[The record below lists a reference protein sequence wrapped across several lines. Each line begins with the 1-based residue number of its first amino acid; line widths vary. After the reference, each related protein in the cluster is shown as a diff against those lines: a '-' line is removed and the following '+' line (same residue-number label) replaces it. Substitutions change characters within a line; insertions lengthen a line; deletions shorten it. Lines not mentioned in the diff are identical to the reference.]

1 MRSINSNVLKKNKLI
16 LIGTAILLLA
26 AWLRLNDIGA
36 DPFMADQERISI
48 LASDFARDGDWQILG
63 TRMSVGSLKHSP
75 LTIYLY
81 ALPYSLDDNPR
92 IARIFTALVNLVAV
106 ALVQLIGRRYFSPIT
121 GLLAAFF
128 LAINP
133 MTVHHS
139 RFIWNPNLAPPFVM
153 LFLLTILQGFY
164 REKPSARLSHL
175 PMLCLAGQ
183 CHPTLFLLAPMAF
196 IGWIHAWRHSKSNRR
211 AIVIQTLL
219 SSLIALVLMVP
230 WIIGLYK
237 HISTLEYLRQI
248 PHRHAPGWQEVIHM
262 IHSSLSGSFDTFAQ
276 DIPSLPA
283 ISTLTIVA
291 ALWLTIRGLARK
303 EGLPGLLAVTGFFSI
318 PIVVIALST
327 PLITTI
333 TETLF
338 FAKGVELNWCIWMT
352 MGNATLIQAAFIG
365 GVIIRQ
371 SDNSRLSWFWRWRG
385 LLHTKQL
392 VIPTILALLGGT
404 IIIIQAHLHYDYR
417 ADTGLKSLYAGQ
429 NTLDDSAD
437 ALRYAK
443 ELASA
448 NNQDLILLA
457 SDPPLQTLKCVG
469 CRHWEALM
477 LTKSN
482 NTRVIWDGYGVPL
495 PANGA
500 TLLAPFNYSARPLLF
515 SENETIFTWFAI
527 ANLPSSDQFRP
538 DLPLAQPV
546 HFSNGATIL
555 GFLREVPNSMPSSGK
570 PWTIHM
576 LWRTDMPNPAQNKL
590 SVQLIDSN
598 GTKYSQVDPP
608 GITAN
613 QQQLGEH
620 ILNQLD
626 FQISQDMP
634 KLGPLYLRFSMYN
647 EAGQSEIV
655 GATIANPN
663 LLQFRRTAVPLASM
677 PNDLDLDSFSM
688 DSTLAQGQPLNVTA
702 NWKTLREYSNLDSLN
717 IKWKLET
724 DDDTV
729 VFDQTTNLLTQS
741 SLKTLPSNTFI
752 KEHYTLRIPTDLSP
766 GKYRLTLHTS
776 DLSNSTSLLTFSDH
790 LTITP
795 RKRTFTVPEML
806 HPVSAV
812 FGDTIEL
819 AGYDINYDDSSLH
832 LTLHW
837 QALGQI
843 DSDYK
848 YFVHLWDNDKLV
860 AQIDTMPDSYQYPTS
875 WWAPNEAYSDTVE
888 IDISHLKSGQYNLSA
903 GIYDLATNNRLNISE
918 GMNSDTL
925 NNTIILRP
933 VVLELE

>member
-1 MRSINSNVLKKNKLI
+1 MRPIDSNVLTKNKLV

-36 DPFMADQERISI
+36 DPFMADQERISV

-92 IARIFTALVNLVAV
+92 IARIFTGLVNLVAV

-153 LFLLTILQGFY
+153 LFMLTILQGFY
-164 REKPSARLSHL
+164 REKSSARLSHL

-196 IGWIHAWRHSKSNRR
+196 IGWIHAWRHSKDNRR
-211 AIVIQTLL
+211 DIVIHTLL
-219 SSLIALVLMVP
+219 SGLIALVLMVP

-248 PHRHAPGWQEVIHM
+248 PHRDTPGWQEVIHM
-262 IHSSLSGSFDTFAQ
+262 IHSALSGSFDTFAQ

-283 ISTLTIVA
+283 ISILTIVA

-371 SDNSRLSWFWRWRG
+371 SDNSRLSWFWKWRG

-392 VIPTILALLGGT
+392 VIPTIMALLGGT

-448 NNQDLILLA
+448 NNQELILLA

-482 NTRVIWDGYGVPL
+482 NTQVIWDGYGVPL

-576 LWRTDMPNPAQNKL
+576 LWRTDMPNSAQNKL

-613 QQQLGEH
+613 QQHPGEH
-620 ILNQLD
+620 ILSQLD

-655 GATIANPN
+655 DATIANPN
-663 LLQFRRTAVPLASM
+663 LLQFRRTAVPLTSM

-688 DSTLAQGQPLNVTA
+688 DNTLAQGQPLNVTA
-702 NWKTLREYSNLDSLN
+702 NWKTLREYSNLNSLK
-717 IKWKLET
+717 IKWELET
-724 DDDTV
+724 DDNTV

-752 KEHYTLRIPTDLSP
+752 KEHYTLRIPTDLLR

-776 DLSNSTSLLTFSDH
+776 DLSNSTSLLTYSDH

-795 RKRTFTVPEML
+795 KKRTFTVPKML
-806 HPVSAV
+806 HPVSVV

-819 AGYDINYDDSSLH
+819 AGYDIYHDDSSLH

-843 DSDYK
+843 DSNYK

>member
-1 MRSINSNVLKKNKLI
+1 
-16 LIGTAILLLA
+16 
-26 AWLRLNDIGA
+26 
-36 DPFMADQERISI
+36 
-48 LASDFARDGDWQILG
+48 
-63 TRMSVGSLKHSP
+63 
-75 LTIYLY
+75 
-81 ALPYSLDDNPR
+81 
-92 IARIFTALVNLVAV
+92 
-106 ALVQLIGRRYFSPIT
+106 
-121 GLLAAFF
+121 
-128 LAINP
+128 
-133 MTVHHS
+133 
-139 RFIWNPNLAPPFVM
+139 
-153 LFLLTILQGFY
+153 
-164 REKPSARLSHL
+164 
-175 PMLCLAGQ
+175 
-183 CHPTLFLLAPMAF
+183 
-196 IGWIHAWRHSKSNRR
+196 
-211 AIVIQTLL
+211 
-219 SSLIALVLMVP
+219 MVP

-248 PHRHAPGWQEVIHM
+248 PHRDTPGWQEVIHM
-262 IHSSLSGSFDTFAQ
+262 IHSALSGSFDTFAQ

-283 ISTLTIVA
+283 LSILTIVA
-291 ALWLTIRGLARK
+291 AMWLTIRGLVRK
-303 EGLPGLLAVTGFFSI
+303 EGLPGLLAVTGFFSV

-352 MGNATLIQAAFIG
+352 MGNAALIQAAFIG

-371 SDNSRLSWFWRWRG
+371 SDNSRLSWFWKWRS

-392 VIPTILALLGGT
+392 VIPTILALLGTT
-404 IIIIQAHLHYDYR
+404 IIIMQAHLDYDYR

-429 NTLDDSAD
+429 NTLDASAD

-448 NNQDLILLA
+448 NNQELILLA

-482 NTRVIWDGYGVPL
+482 NTRVISDGYGVPL

-527 ANLPSSDQFRP
+527 ANLPSSDQFSP

-576 LWRTDMPNPAQNKL
+576 LWRTDMPNPAQTKL

-598 GTKYSQVDPP
+598 GTKYGQVDPP
-608 GITAN
+608 GITVN
-613 QQQLGEH
+613 QQQPGEH
-620 ILNQLD
+620 ILSQLD
-626 FQISQDMP
+626 FRISQDIP
-634 KLGPLYLRFSMYN
+634 ELGALYLRFSMYN

-655 GATIANPN
+655 DATIANPN

-677 PNDLDLDSFSM
+677 PKILDLDSFSM
-688 DSTLAQGQPLNVTA
+688 DSTLTQGQPLNIIA
-702 NWKTLREYSNLDSLN
+702 NWKTLWQYSSLDSL
-717 IKWKLET
+717 IIEWQLATDDTLET
-724 DDDTV
+724 GLSAAEVLSTLLSDKPGAETRQLATDNTI
-729 VFDQTTNLLTQS
+729 VFNQTTKLLAQS
-741 SLKTLPSNTFI
+741 SLKTIPSNTFI
-752 KEHYTLRIPTDLSP
+752 KEQYNLLIPTDLSP
-766 GKYRLTLHTS
+766 GKYRLTLYAR
-776 DLSNSTSLLTFSDH
+776 DLSNTTRLLSFSDH
-790 LTITP
+790 LIITS
-795 RKRTFTVPEML
+795 RKRTFTVPKML

-819 AGYDINYDDSSLH
+819 AGYDINHDDSSLH

-860 AQIDTMPDSYQYPTS
+860 AQIDTIPDSYQYPTS

>member
-1 MRSINSNVLKKNKLI
+1 MFVTKNKLI
-16 LIGTAILLLA
+16 LIGTTILLLA

-36 DPFMADQERISI
+36 DPFMADQERISV
-48 LASDFARDGDWQILG
+48 LASNFARDGDWQILG

-81 ALPYSLDDNPR
+81 ALPYSLDHNPR

-153 LFLLTILQGFY
+153 LFLFTILQGFY
-164 REKPSARLSHL
+164 REKPYARLSHL
-175 PMLCLAGQ
+175 PMLSLAGQ
-183 CHPTLFLLAPMAF
+183 CHPTLFLLAPMAL
-196 IGWIHAWRHSKSNRR
+196 IGWIHAWRHSQRNRR
-211 AIVIQTLL
+211 SMVIQTLL
-219 SSLIALVLMVP
+219 SGVIGLVLMVP
-230 WIIGLYK
+230 WIIGLYR
-237 HISTLEYLRQI
+237 HISALEYLRQI
-248 PHRHAPGWQEVIHM
+248 PHRDAPGWREVIHM
-262 IHSSLSGSFDTFAQ
+262 IHSALSGSFDTFAQ

-283 ISTLTIVA
+283 LSILTIVA

-303 EGLPGLLAVTGFFSI
+303 EGLPGLLAVTGFFSV

-327 PLITTI
+327 PLIKTI

-352 MGNATLIQAAFIG
+352 MGNAALIQAALIG
-365 GVIIRQ
+365 GIVVRE
-371 SDNSRLSWFWRWRG
+371 SHESRLSWFWKWPG

-392 VIPTILALLGGT
+392 AIPTILALLGAT
-404 IIIIQAHLHYDYR
+404 IIIMQAHLHYDYR

-443 ELASA
+443 QLASA
-448 NNQDLILLA
+448 NNQELILLA

-482 NTRVIWDGYGVPL
+482 NTRVIWDRYGVPL

-515 SENETIFTWFAI
+515 SDNQTIFTWFAI

-538 DLPLAQPV
+538 DLPLAQPA
-546 HFSNGATIL
+546 HFSNGATVL

-576 LWRTDMPNPAQNKL
+576 LWWTDMSNPTQNKL

-598 GTKYSQVDPP
+598 GTKYGQVDPP
-608 GITAN
+608 GIIAA
-613 QQQLGEH
+613 QQQPGEH
-620 ILNQLD
+620 ILSQLD
-626 FQISQDMP
+626 FQINQNMP
-634 KLGPLYLRFSMYN
+634 DSGPLYLHFNMYDDV
-647 EAGQSEIV
+647 GRSEIV
-655 GATIANPN
+655 DATIANPN
-663 LLQFRRTAVPLASM
+663 LLQFRRTSVPLASM

-702 NWKTLREYSNLDSLN
+702 NWKTLREYSNLDSLK

-752 KEHYTLRIPTDLSP
+752 KEHYTLRIPTDLLR

-795 RKRTFTVPEML
+795 RKRTFTVPKML

-837 QALGQI
+837 KALGQI

-875 WWAPNEAYSDTVE
+875 WWAPNEAYSDTVG
-888 IDISHLKSGQYNLSA
+888 IDISHLKSGGQYNLST
-903 GIYDLATNNRLNISE
+903 GVYDPATNNRLRISK
-918 GMNSDTL
+918 GTNSDTS
-925 NNTIILRP
+925 NNTIKLLP
-933 VVLELE
+933 VVLELQ